1 LYRRLYNVGLAE
13 RAENLVPIDTQLDRK
28 IRVAAVLK
36 KMPMVKSGLLSLASS
51 YDCPIAFTGTIITA
65 DR

>member
-13 RAENLVPIDTQLDRK
+13 RAENLMPFDTQLDRK
-28 IRVAAVLK
+28 IRVAGLK